1 MNKLKIIFD
10 KFKSVSFPEDSS
22 ESKELGDIFCDLVL
36 FDSQIA
42 GSIDKI
48 ISGKN
53 TAFNE
58 IKYDQELENRL
69 ISIINS
75 NTGTVDTSA
84 ANKYLKY
91 LLELKNLIKELDSFN
106 LRAT

>member
-10 KFKSVSFPEDSS
+10 RFKGVAVPENSS
-22 ESKELGDIFCDLVL
+22 ESEELGDIFCYLVL

-42 GSIDKI
+42 GSIDKN

-53 TAFNE
+53 IALNE

-69 ISIINS
+69 INFINS
-75 NTGTVDTSA
+75 NTGTIDTSTV
-84 ANKYLKY
+84 NKNLKY
-91 LLELKNLIKELDSFN
+91 LFELKNLIKEVDSFD
-106 LRAT
+106 LREA